1 MVTAAEF
8 EVIGR
13 SSLDALVSVND
24 TIAQL
29 DVDGRFSVTVALDEG
44 INVVEVVASVAS
56 GEELSEVLVIIR
68 EPQGS

>member
-1 MVTAAEF
+1 M
-8 EVIGR
+8 
-13 SSLDALVSVND
+13 SVND

-29 DVDGRFSVTVALDEG
+29 DVDGRFSVTVALDEE